1 MKKLI
6 AIIALLLFAVNI
18 STADDEIIETS
29 EKFLRLLGEGNFEQ
43 AYGMFDEIMKSQLK
57 QEQLAAMWQQFK
69 MQLGEADSIGTP
81 KVMEYQEYMICT
93 IPLHFKSVSL
103 GLQVTFNEAM
113 EVAGFRYTAIQAEYI
128 YVMPDYADTTKFK
141 EIDLEFGIEK
151 YRLPAKLVYP
161 KDAENYPVLI
171 LVHGSGPNDMDLT
184 VGKNKP
190 FRDLAYGLAS
200 NGIAVF
206 RYDKRTKVLSRKAV
220 VDDSPHFGLDF
231 EVTDDVA
238 EAEKFLIDLP
248 EFHFS
253 KDDIFILGHSLGGMM
268 IPRIAQ
274 RTNSA
279 GYIISA
285 GPARG
290 LENLLLDQYD
300 YIFGLDNVYSDKELE
315 EIDKL
320 KRNVMFMLKNELDSL
335 TPIDSLPLGLSGVYW
350 DDIKNY
356 YQAEEAKKIEKPLLV
371 LQYGRDYQVT
381 NEEYKLW
388 REKLEGM
395 PNVKFHY
402 LEMLNHLMQYG
413 TTASTPSEY
422 NLQAPVDKS
431 VIEFLA
437 EWIKSVHIN
446 K

>member
-6 AIIALLLFAVNI
+6 AVIALLLLAVNI
-18 STADDEIIETS
+18 STADDEVIETS
-29 EKFLRLLGEGNFEQ
+29 EKFLQLLDEGNFEQ

-69 MQLGEADSIGTP
+69 MQLGEVDSTGTP
-81 KVMEYQEYMICT
+81 RVAGYQEYRICT
-93 IPLHFKSVSL
+93 IPLHFPAVSL
-103 GLQVTFNEAM
+103 GLQITLNEAM
-113 EVAGFRYTAIQAEYI
+113 EVAGFRYTAIQTEYK
-128 YVMPDYADTTKFK
+128 YVLPAYADTTKFE
-141 EIDLEFGIEK
+141 EIELEFGIEK
-151 YRLPAKLVYP
+151 YRLPARLVYP
-161 KDAENYPVLI
+161 KNVDNFPVLI

-190 FRDLAYGLAS
+190 FKDLAYGLATK
-200 NGIAVF
+200 GIAVL
-206 RYDKRTKVLSRKAV
+206 RYDKRTKVLSRKTV
-220 VDDSPHFGLDF
+220 VDDSPHFDLDF
-231 EVTDDVA
+231 EVTDDVVAA
-238 EAEKFLIDLP
+238 EEFLLELDELN
-248 EFHFS
+248 F
-253 KDDIFILGHSLGGMM
+253 KNRDIFILGHSLGGMM
-268 IPRIAQ
+268 IPRISQ
-274 RTNSA
+274 RTNAA

-290 LENLLLDQYD
+290 LENLLLEQYD
-300 YIFGLDNVYSDKELE
+300 YIFGLDSVYSDKERE

-350 DDIKNY
+350 NDIKNY

-381 NEEYKLW
+381 NKDYELW
-388 REKLEGM
+388 REKLDGM
-395 PNVKFHY
+395 PNVKFQY